1 MIRETARRHFAGVIL
16 VAILSPLAGAVQSVS
31 AQQPAWSVETPTG
44 PERPI
49 TFEATQGTWMSLAIS
64 PDGRYLA
71 FDLLGHIYEMPIG
84 GGAARQLTGGRSWNL
99 MPRYSPD
106 GQIIAFSSD
115 RTGSHGIW
123 LMDRQ
128 GGNLRSLYT
137 PGDNTYRAVW
147 APDGQSLLTAN
158 SSGLATID
166 LRGNRTSLIRGPGT
180 INAGAFEPDGAGIL
194 FERLARP
201 VYPFGFNPY
210 FTPAGGSTIEQLDLP
225 SGQTA
230 TLIQR
235 PGGAFAPTLS
245 PDGTLLAYLNRH
257 IDTTR
262 IILRNLFTH
271 RERVLPGA
279 VDPDRQSSRS
289 GYGPYPAMAWHPD
302 GRRLFLNTGGQ
313 IVSVDVTTGTRT
325 TIPFRATIDRQAS
338 STIRFASK
346 EPDRTAKTRT
356 HRWGTRTPQ
365 GILFE
370 ALGDLWMQD
379 AKGVARNLT
388 SSPAHETSPTV
399 DPRTGAL
406 YYASWSDDSL
416 GAVYRIAKP
425 GARPERLTTIPA
437 QYGSIAIAPQS
448 DAIAFVRGAD
458 GVEHGTLL
466 SNEGEFDLVLRRE
479 SGTEQRVAGISTQPL
494 VYADIAGKIPPSVS
508 FTADGQRLIFT
519 EFERDTLVLK
529 QIGIDGENESVL
541 AKFPNGVA
549 AVPSPDLSQ
558 IALREYQR
566 SFITPFPTGG
576 EPVVVSPYEGI
587 GTSARVDA
595 EDGGYLTWSGDGRT
609 LAWTRGTGFY
619 EKAVSRILADQ
630 ANPPATSTT
639 AEAWNGARVPGST
652 AQRTETAL
660 ELTVAAP
667 TGITALTGARVVTMN
682 GMRQIIENATILI
695 NGNRITAV
703 GAGLTIPSNAKVH
716 DLAGTT
722 IIPGLIDAHAH
733 PHIEHS
739 ALHVIEQQ
747 PTYLSGP
754 LAYGV
759 TTMVEVYGN
768 EYRDGWLSD
777 MLRTGQITGPRLF
790 TTGSI
795 IFGQRRSFRARM
807 FRPIETLHDALEQTR
822 WNKDHGAIAVKDYA
836 QDTRKRRQLTITAAR
851 MIGLNVVSESNAE
864 PQMNLTQIL
873 DGVTGIEH
881 SMGLA
886 PFYDDITKFWG
897 ATAAGNTPTLLVV
910 YNGAM
915 GEGWYHQ
922 ATKLWE
928 DPKLTRFLTPEH
940 LMRLRNTTH
949 LRSDD
954 MFAWRMGAAVKQL
967 FDNGTSVQLGAHG
980 QLYGIDTHF
989 ELDLL
994 VRSGFTPAQALEV
1007 GTIRGAWYHGL
1018 DRDLGSLEAGK
1029 LADLV
1034 ILDAN
1039 PLADIAN
1046 AQKIRFVM
1054 KNGVL
1059 YDGTNAARI
1068 WPDPKPAAVPYFA
1081 PRP

>member
-71 FDLLGHIYEMPIG
+71 FDLLGHIYEMPID

-370 ALGDLWMQD
+370 ALGDLWLQD

-416 GAVYRIAKP
+416 GAVYRIAKS

-437 QYGSIAIAPQS
+437 QYGSIAIAPQG

-458 GVEHGTLL
+458 GIEHGTLL

-619 EKAVSRILADQ
+619 EKSVSRILADQ

-667 TGITALTGARVVTMN
+667 TGVTALTGARVVTMN
-682 GMRQIIENATILI
+682 GMRQVIENATILI

-716 DLAGTT
+716 DLAGAT

-886 PFYDDITKFWG
+886 PFYDDITKYWG

-910 YNGAM
+910 YNGPM

-1068 WPDPKPAAVPYFA
+1068 WPDAKPAAVPYFA